1 MRCLYEAEKVGVLI
15 AGFQIVIAIWYFDW
29 SSTTQMIISTVLF
42 LSGLSILLIDAESKL
57 KQKAGSYLLYI
68 GGVIALFLI
77 FKSLLIW

>member
-1 MRCLYEAEKVGVLI
+1 MKRKKVGVLI

-42 LSGLSILLIDAESKL
+42 LSGLSILLIDAESEY

-68 GGVIALFLI
+68 GGVIIALFLI